1 MFEAKKR
8 KVNQTIFTVIKIKA
22 VENSNLNDM

>member
-8 KVNQTIFTVIKIKA
+8 KLNQTIFTVIKIKA
-22 VENSNLNDM
+22 IQNSNLNDM